1 MTRIRRHLL
10 TNAYLHSMIDINT
23 QYVNKKEL
31 GKMDK
36 QDARALAEKLQQ
48 IKKAGGNVA
57 VFIHG
62 VMIGAKLVSGRK
74 SV

>member
-1 MTRIRRHLL
+1 
-10 TNAYLHSMIDINT
+10 
-23 QYVNKKEL
+23 
-31 GKMDK
+31 MDK

-62 VMIGAKLVSGRK
+62 VMIGAKLASDKKRA
-74 SV
+74 